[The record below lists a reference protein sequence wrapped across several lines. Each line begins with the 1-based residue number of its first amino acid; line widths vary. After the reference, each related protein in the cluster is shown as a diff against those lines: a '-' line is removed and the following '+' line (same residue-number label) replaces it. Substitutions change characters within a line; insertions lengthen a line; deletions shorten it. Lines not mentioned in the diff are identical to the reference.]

1 MELPQEEIFYAFTA
15 PSSDNSS
22 FKLHKF
28 CFARASIFMSW
39 TDVAQSFQKLV
50 VYPWSKSFFKKT
62 IKQ

>member
-28 CFARASIFMSW
+28 CFARASIFMS
-39 TDVAQSFQKLV
+39 
-50 VYPWSKSFFKKT
+50 
-62 IKQ
+62 

>member
-28 CFARASIFMSW
+28 WLQELQCSCHERMLLNLFKNSLFTLDQNHFSK
-39 TDVAQSFQKLV
+39 KL
-50 VYPWSKSFFKKT
+50 
-62 IKQ
+62 